1 MLSIANVSAAQA
13 ENYYEADDYYTR
25 DLDDVDTG
33 TPSATWYGK
42 GATALGLTD
51 DFNQSTF
58 QQLLH
63 GEGPNGESLHARK
76 IDPDHHRAATDC
88 TFSAPKSVSIAA
100 LIQGDTRVLAAHDQ
114 AVRTALSILETRYAQ
129 TRIRRPQRERKRVT
143 TGNVVAAIFR
153 HETSREQDPQLHSHC
168 VLINATQL
176 DNSQWRSLSNEA
188 IVAHQKLLGEIY
200 QNELAYQL
208 RHHGYDITPTATG
221 QFELTGYGP
230 ELLNTF
236 STRTQ
241 QIETY
246 LEKWEQKLTE
256 TGGAPLHRSQQKQ
269 ATLDTR
275 RRKTTVPRSLLLTG
289 WAETIQAQGLNL
301 PEVPTQDIDLNQTS
315 QTAAHAAATLGLD
328 HAAERES
335 VFKQAKAERFALEHG
350 LGQQSFADLH
360 QALRHHPNRIVIDD
374 QWLTTHTALERERE
388 TIQMMV
394 GGQGQVDP
402 IATPEEVNQR
412 LSDAL
417 SLTPGQREAIWLS
430 ATTCDRII
438 AWQGVAGSGK
448 THSLNL
454 YARIAQ
460 DQGHDVTGYAPSAQ
474 AANVL
479 HQDTGIPT
487 NTVAHLLHTP
497 DPDPS
502 QFKHSSTKFPIWI
515 VDEAGLLSAKAA
527 HTLLQKAEVHQAR
540 VVLVGDTRQLSAVEA
555 GNPFKSLQEA
565 GIQTA
570 ILNQSRR
577 QQTEALKT
585 AVHHIAQ
592 GDIPTGLQQ
601 LDEAGFIQ
609 TVPLADRVSAL
620 AQDYLSLTPAQRK
633 KTLILSGTN
642 DDRLAITQKLR
653 HALQQE
659 GRLECDLF
667 TLQSLRPKDLTQAQA
682 RYVSHY
688 AIGDVI
694 VPVRNYPRHG
704 LERHQRYTVTA
715 IDPTHNHLILQAP
728 DGQTLTFNPVHC
740 AKKTS
745 YRIQQLPIAIGDQL
759 RWTRNDR
766 DLGIRNGQQFTITAL
781 NDQGQAQILTAD
793 GTARSLNLRGHHYI
807 DYGLVSTTYS
817 SQGKTAERVL
827 VAADSTLTQE
837 AFYVAVSRAKR
848 HLTLY
853 TPNKDDLLRI
863 AQRSRANQNA
873 SDYLSLYQVTHHGQ
887 TPQTPTSTPNRRD
900 DGRRIGERLA
910 RQLTTALRRDSRAEN
925 PASCLAQST
934 DRLAASLDSG
944 AATASKTRQSSDST
958 VPELTRQFAAALRH
972 RRQQWLLTQ
981 QDRQWYEHYAA
992 QQPPEQPYHQDQM
1005 IVHQYLQEHCGHQG
1019 QPTQAQRRQA
1029 ARILFQGPLAR
1040 QLRQQEGRTAA
1051 VEYVKQ
1057 QVNAVMQQRMHMRQ
1071 QQRYVGVDIER

>member
-1 MLSIANVSAAQA
+1 MLSIANVSVAQA

-25 DLDDVDTG
+25 DLDDADTG
-33 TPSATWYGK
+33 TSSATWYGK

-100 LIQGDTRVLAAHDQ
+100 LIQGDSRVLAAHDQ

-129 TRIRRPQRERKRVT
+129 TRIRRPQGERERVT

-176 DNSQWRSLSNEA
+176 DNGQWRSLSNEA

-208 RHHGYDITPTATG
+208 RQHGYDITPTATG
-221 QFELTGYGP
+221 QFELTGYGA

-236 STRTQ
+236 STRTK

-275 RRKTTVPRSLLLTG
+275 RRKTSVPRSVLLTG
-289 WAETIQAQGLNL
+289 WAETIQVQGLTL
-301 PEVPTQDIDLNQTS
+301 PEMPTQDIDLSQTS
-315 QTAAHAAATLGLD
+315 QTSAHAAATLGLD

-350 LGQQSFADLH
+350 LGQQRFADLH
-360 QALRHHPNRIVIDD
+360 QALQHHPNRIVIDD
-374 QWLTTHTALERERE
+374 QRLTTYTALDRERE

-402 IATPEEVNQR
+402 IATLDEVNQQ

-417 SLTPGQREAIWLS
+417 SRTPGQREAILLS

-460 DQGHDVTGYAPSAQ
+460 DQGYDVTGYAPSAQ

-479 HQDTGIPT
+479 HQDTGIST
-487 NTVAHLLHTP
+487 DTVAHLLHTP
-497 DPDPS
+497 DPEPS
-502 QFKHSSTKFPIWI
+502 QLNRSSRKSPIWI
-515 VDEAGLLSAKAA
+515 VDEAGLLSAKDA
-527 HTLLQKAEVHQAR
+527 HALLQKAEIHQAR

-585 AVHHIAQ
+585 AVHYIAE
-592 GDIPTGLQQ
+592 GNIPTGIQQ
-601 LDEAGFIQ
+601 LDEAGLIQ
-609 TVPLADRVSAL
+609 TVSLDDRVSAL

-659 GRLECDLF
+659 GRLEWDRF

-715 IDPTHNHLILQAP
+715 IAPTHNHLILQAP
-728 DGQTLTFNPVHC
+728 NGQTLTFNPVHC
-740 AKKTS
+740 ARKTS

-793 GTARSLNLRGHHYI
+793 GTTRSLNLRGHQYI

-827 VAADSTLTQE
+827 MAADSTLTQE

-848 HLTLY
+848 HLTIY
-853 TPNKDDLLRI
+853 TPNKDDLLRT

-873 SDYLSLYQVTHHGQ
+873 SDYLPLYQVTHHGQ
-887 TPQTPTSTPNRRD
+887 TPQTPASTLDRRD

-910 RQLTTALRRDSRAEN
+910 RQLTTAIRRDSRAEN
-925 PASCLAQST
+925 PTSRLTRST
-934 DRLAASLDSG
+934 DRLTASFDPGNHAAS
-944 AATASKTRQSSDST
+944 TTRQSPGPT
-958 VPELTRQFAAALRH
+958 LPELTRQFAAALRH
-972 RRQQWLLTQ
+972 RRQQWVLTQ

-992 QQPPEQPYHQDQM
+992 QQPPAQTYHQDQM
-1005 IVHQYLQEHCGHQG
+1005 IAHQYLQEQCRSQG
-1019 QPTQAQRRQA
+1019 QPTQAQLRQA

-1051 VEYVKQ
+1051 VDYVRQ

-1071 QQRYVGVDIER
+1071 QQRHVGVDMER